1 MFIDCHYFHFK
12 WWRPFVVRGRRRKQL
27 TLSVVS
33 VIYRTF
39 SLLVISQN
47 FYKKKLQHRSKKI
60 PADLLIFIPCIF
72 AGGDLMSWLLIF
84 AADSLKVILQCCW
97 FAMIWE
103 GGAGEA
109 LFQLDVEWRKQKS
122 CPSHEKM
129 RRRAIGQLHE
139 RRLQKSKLSLRSIS
153 NPANYKLTEVLNKF
167 IDLLI

>member
-1 MFIDCHYFHFK
+1 MFSDCHYFHFK

-39 SLLVISQN
+39 FLLVISRN
-47 FYKKKLQHRSKKI
+47 FYKKLQHRSKEI
-60 PADLLIFIPCIF
+60 QADLLIFITTCIF

-109 LFQLDVEWRKQKS
+109 LFQLDVERRKQKS